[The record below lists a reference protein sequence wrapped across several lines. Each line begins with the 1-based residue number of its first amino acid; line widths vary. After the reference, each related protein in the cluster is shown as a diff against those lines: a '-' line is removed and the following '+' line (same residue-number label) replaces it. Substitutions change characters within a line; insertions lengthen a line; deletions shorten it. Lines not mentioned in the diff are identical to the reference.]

1 MVMEQE
7 YKSPNEIINNLRY
20 KLLIKL
26 NEVREAIIS
35 ETQCKLPELL
45 IELDLY
51 QQEFEKM
58 YIKSD
63 I

>member
-7 YKSPNEIINNLRY
+7 YKLRNEITNNIRC

-35 ETQCKLPELL
+35 EAQCKLPELL

-51 QQEFEKM
+51 QQEFEKI
-58 YIKSD
+58 YIK
-63 I
+63 

>member
-7 YKSPNEIINNLRY
+7 YKLRNEITNNIRC

-35 ETQCKLPELL
+35 EAQYKLPELL
-45 IELDLY
+45 MELDLY
-51 QQEFEKM
+51 QQEFEKI
-58 YIKSD
+58 YIK
-63 I
+63 